1 MKILL
6 FIQLLFQSL
15 LFNILPYSHNVA
27 KSFYCLQKNSEP
39 KHNMLRT
46 RILVSTLEMRTKKNN
61 DNDNGRHT
69 NGGIL
74 KKKFIYYP
82 LGHNQKKYVEFLE
95 NYNTSI
101 IIGTGPAGCGKT
113 LFACSAAVQA
123 LRNGHVDRIVMTR
136 PLISVDDEEIGFLP
150 GSLVQKMDPWTRPI
164 FDILGEFY
172 SKIQIHSMIQ
182 NGVIE
187 ISPLAYMRGRTFK
200 RAFVIADEMQNSSPN
215 QMLMMLTRIG
225 DNSKLVVTGDV
236 IQSDRTGINGL
247 GDLIHKINQAKIR
260 NVSNY
265 DSIQTVHLNN
275 QDVYRSNVVK
285 QILDI
290 YQTPHHSI
298 DPVNE
303 LDSVNDIDPV
313 KHLGFNS
320 SKNRTRKRPSSDDAA
335 LMPVEHIRPTIF

>member
-6 FIQLLFQSL
+6 FIIQSILFY
-15 LFNILPYSHNVA
+15 ILPYSHNVA
-27 KSFYCLQKNSEP
+27 NSFYCLQKNSEP
-39 KHNMLRT
+39 KHNMLRR

-82 LGHNQKKYVEFLE
+82 RGHNQQKYVEFLE
-95 NYNTSI
+95 NSNTSI

-123 LRNGHVDRIVMTR
+123 LRNGDIDRIVMTR

-164 FDILGEFY
+164 FDVLGEFY

-225 DNSKLVVTGDV
+225 DNSKLVITGDV
-236 IQSDRTGINGL
+236 IQSDRNGINGL
-247 GDLIHKINQAKIR
+247 GDLIHKIHQAKIR

-303 LDSVNDIDPV
+303 LDPV

-320 SKNRTRKRPSSDDAA
+320 SKNRTRKRPSNNDAA
-335 LMPVEHIRPTIF
+335 LMPIEHIRPTIF

>member
-6 FIQLLFQSL
+6 FIIQSILFH
-15 LFNILPYSHNVA
+15 ILPYSHNVA
-27 KSFYCLQKNSEP
+27 NSFYCLQKNSEP
-39 KHNMLRT
+39 KHNMLRR

-61 DNDNGRHT
+61 DNNNGGHT
-69 NGGIL
+69 NGGVL

-82 LGHNQKKYVEFLE
+82 RGHNQKKYVEFLE
-95 NYNTSI
+95 NSNTSI

-164 FDILGEFY
+164 FDVLGEFY

-182 NGVIE
+182 NGVVE

-225 DNSKLVVTGDV
+225 DNSKLVITGDV

-247 GDLIHKINQAKIR
+247 GDLIHKIHRAKIR
-260 NVSNY
+260 NASNY

-303 LDSVNDIDPV
+303 LDPV

-320 SKNRTRKRPSSDDAA
+320 SKNRPSSDDAA
-335 LMPVEHIRPTIF
+335 LMPIEHIRPTIF